1 MNTQDIRMLLLAD
14 WEPMQLVAM
23 GVAIVVALL
32 MILFAFKSRR
42 NYMKLPD
49 LQPVTDNPDLVEKTS
64 IVIPARNE
72 EKNIERALKS
82 FPAQRVVV
90 VDDGSTDRTAALA
103 TGAGAMVVEPPALKR
118 GNFGKPNACMAGAEM
133 APASEFL
140 MFVDADTWYEPDF
153 IPSIATAAV
162 KDQRMM
168 VSVFPRQECVTL
180 AEKMILP
187 YAFALYFSGVS
198 AENLNDASSPA
209 ALANGQCM
217 FFRRSAYDFIGGHK
231 TVLRSVIEDVELA
244 RVAKRHQLPIAV
256 YRAEKLASVRMYDS
270 FGAIW
275 RGFAKNAFRFL
286 TVNPRTGLQV
296 VIASAVMTSWLPV
309 LLFLIYTQCWSAAAL
324 FALLPSVLFYP
335 WYGSL
340 SRALLAPF
348 GIYVFQAIA
357 INAMI
362 HTTFGL
368 QTQWKGR
375 PV

>member
-1 MNTQDIRMLLLAD
+1 MNFQDIRMLLLAD
-14 WEPMQLVAM
+14 WEPIQLVAM
-23 GVAIVVALL
+23 GTAIVAGLL
-32 MILFAFKSRR
+32 MIIFAIKSRR
-42 NYMKLPD
+42 NYLKLPN
-49 LQPVTDNPDLVEKTS
+49 LELAEDNPEVLEKTS

-72 EKNIERALKS
+72 EKNIERVLRS
-82 FPAQRVVV
+82 FLPHRVVV

-103 TGAGAMVVEPPALKR
+103 TAAGVMVAEPPALKR
-118 GNFGKPNACMAGAEM
+118 GTFGKPNACQTGSEM
-133 APASEFL
+133 APPSEWL
-140 MFVDADTWYEPDF
+140 MFVDADTWYERGF
-153 IPSIATAAV
+153 IPSLAAAASR
-162 KDQRMM
+162 DQRMM
-168 VSVFPRQECVTL
+168 ISVFPRQECVTL

-187 YAFALYFSGVS
+187 YAFALYFCGVS
-198 AENLNDASSPA
+198 AENLNDVSSPA

-217 FFRRSAYDFIGGHK
+217 FFRRSAYEFIGGHK
-231 TVLRSVIEDVELA
+231 SVLRSVIEDVELA
-244 RVAKRHQLPIAV
+244 RISKRHQLPIGV

-275 RGFAKNAFRFL
+275 SGFAKNAFRFL

-296 VIASAVMTSWLPV
+296 ALASVVMTSWLPI
-309 LLFLIYTQCWSAAAL
+309 LLLQIYAQTWSSAVL

-348 GIYVFQAIA
+348 GIYLFQAIA

-368 QTQWKGR
+368 QTIWKGR